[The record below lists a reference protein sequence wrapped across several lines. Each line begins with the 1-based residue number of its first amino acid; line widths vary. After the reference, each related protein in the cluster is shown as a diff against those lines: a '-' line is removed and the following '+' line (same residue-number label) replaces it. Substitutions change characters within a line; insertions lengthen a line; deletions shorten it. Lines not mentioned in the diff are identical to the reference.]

1 MRLCHHEAS
10 EVKTAPGHPRAPPAG
25 GGAAR
30 AGRPPGIPRRVAV
43 VWGAQRP
50 IDQPKPEGIQ
60 AVSRPNASVT
70 TKRCPMKTLFVLFL
84 AALYLLFFGWN

>member
-10 EVKTAPGHPRAPPAG
+10 EVKTAPPARPQGPAG
-25 GGAAR
+25 GAS
-30 AGRPPGIPRRVAV
+30 AGRQARIARSEDGR
-43 VWGAQRP
+43 WGVQRP